1 MEKSNVFN
9 RLLAVFFIFAFSVS
23 VFAQEQSVNP
33 YETVQEVAENTFARI
48 KAQKTDIEADPE
60 ILRKI
65 MEQELLPHID
75 YQFAAFKVLGKHFRS
90 VPKEKLS
97 EYVKVFRK
105 YLITTYAVAMS
116 YYDDQDVLF
125 EPVSDVQ
132 GKKAVTV
139 RAVIKDDERPDIKI
153 AFKVRKN
160 SKTNQWKAYD
170 MVAEGISLIDSKRSE
185 FESIL
190 RKGGIDEVIAIMNE
204 RIEKPFEL
212 EVDEDNSTSGE

>member
-1 MEKSNVFN
+1 MEINNLVN
-9 RLLAVFFIFAFSVS
+9 RFLAAVFTVTLSLSAL
-23 VFAQEQSVNP
+23 AQEKNENP
-33 YETVQEVAENTFARI
+33 YETVQHVAEKTFARI
-48 KAQKTDIEADPE
+48 KNEKPEIDADPE
-60 ILRKI
+60 VLRTI

-97 EYVKVFRK
+97 EYVQVFRK
-105 YLITTYAVAMS
+105 YLITTYAGAMS
-116 YYDDQDVLF
+116 YYDDQEVVF
-125 EPVSDVQ
+125 EPASDIED
-132 GKKAVTV
+132 KKAVTV
-139 RAVIKDDERPDIKI
+139 RAVIKDNARPDIKI

-190 RKGGIDEVIAIMNE
+190 RKGGIDEVIGIMNE
-204 RIEKPFEL
+204 RIEKPLEL
-212 EVDEDNSTSGE
+212 DNGEDESASGE